1 MRENG
6 VNYTEPLKGHQI
18 TNSKNLDPIQRDL
31 FRLVGKPMN
40 NVSNPINPGYCK
52 HCGCGEIQYHN
63 IMPGVD
69 QVLCATCGSSL
80 GVVGRWL
87 S

>member
-6 VNYTEPLKGHQI
+6 VNYTEPIEGHQI
-18 TNSKNLDPIQRDL
+18 TKR
-31 FRLVGKPMN
+31 MN
-40 NVSNPINPGYCK
+40 DVSNPINPGYCK
-52 HCGCGEIQYHN
+52 HCGCGEFQYHN